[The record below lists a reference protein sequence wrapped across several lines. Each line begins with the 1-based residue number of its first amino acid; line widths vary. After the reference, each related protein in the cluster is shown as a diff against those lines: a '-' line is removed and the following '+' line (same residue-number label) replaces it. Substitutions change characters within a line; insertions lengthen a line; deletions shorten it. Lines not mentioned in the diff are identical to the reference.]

1 MPDGAEARA
10 ELLLRETREEIVR
23 ADGKVA
29 IIFSAVLVVLG
40 LVIGGLLAQDGWQ
53 PGDLARGAE
62 VLWWAGTALAAGG
75 VVALGAA
82 VYPQMRNEN
91 TEVFVSYFGHVVAH
105 KTLDSLR
112 QALANDAQQDTPRT
126 VEQLHRLS
134 QIVHRKYRLLQ
145 TALWLEAIAVL
156 FGVVAVLT
164 G

>member
-1 MPDGAEARA
+1 MTVPAPLPTNRC
-10 ELLLRETREEIVR
+10 
-23 ADGKVA
+23 
-29 IIFSAVLVVLG
+29 
-40 LVIGGLLAQDGWQ
+40 
-53 PGDLARGAE
+53 
-62 VLWWAGTALAAGG
+62 
-75 VVALGAA
+75 AA

-145 TALWLEAIAVL
+145 TGLWLEAIAVL